1 MVIMC
6 VCVLLYEKW
15 NVYVHEVWY
24 DVYNMEYEKV
34 YLLFIHYWY
43 FYEWIIYQN
52 RSVIYI

>member
-15 NVYVHEVWY
+15 NVYVHEVSY

-34 YLLFIHYWY
+34 CEFVIYRLLVFLRMDYLL
-43 FYEWIIYQN
+43 E
-52 RSVIYI
+52 